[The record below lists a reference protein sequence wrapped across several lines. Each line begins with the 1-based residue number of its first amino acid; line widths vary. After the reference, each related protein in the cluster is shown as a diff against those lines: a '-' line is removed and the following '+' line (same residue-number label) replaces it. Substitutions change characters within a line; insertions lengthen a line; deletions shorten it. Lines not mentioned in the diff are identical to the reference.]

1 MLIKKL
7 ELENFRQY
15 IGSQTIEFSIDREK
29 NVTVLIGVNTSGKT
43 TLVRAFEWVLY
54 GTNEFDDKNLLNKNV
69 AENMQV
75 GETKAVKGVLTIEHD
90 SGTGEPITYVIERKQ
105 IYTCT
110 GTSVRANVSEAKL
123 SYFQPDGQTK
133 TILNTDFYTNV
144 ERILPRRLAGYFFF
158 GGERVGNIA
167 TKSDIEESVQGLMGL
182 DVLKNAISHLK
193 TVINKLKKS
202 LDFSGDSR
210 AIESQNK
217 LNGALARKQECE
229 NDLNIVTEQLEY
241 YQSEKEKY
249 AALLRANE
257 ETAAAQ
263 KRREQLDNIIK
274 SLEDRISR
282 DKKDLVSAFSRNSF
296 AFFSLPILK
305 KTVEMLNSSED
316 ETESVPEM
324 TAASIDYILK
334 RGVCICG
341 TCISEGSAAEKHL
354 LCEKAKQ
361 PPESI
366 GSLVR
371 RYREQAMDY
380 ISSSDNYYEAIE
392 SRIAT
397 LRSDQRELGLRI
409 DERASLDESLKGAKD
424 VATLEQQYQIAE
436 QRAKEFDKRRE
447 SLLETI
453 GSCKRDISN
462 YEKALET
469 LTKANQKNARISLNI
484 DYAQAV
490 LDWVSEAY
498 YSREGIVRG
507 RLEEKVN
514 ANFAMMYHGSRT
526 VTIDD
531 KYRVKYIDVT
541 TEESDGL
548 KAVKSFAFV
557 SGLVDLAKE
566 ALNSDSSKEA
576 NTTPQYYPLV
586 MDAPFSNVDEIHIR
600 NISAILSRSAE
611 QVIIAVMQ
619 KDWEPAAEI
628 MAPLVGNR
636 QGEAFVLRRFGQ
648 GALPPAPLPQG
659 LQEKSRWQSACL
671 LQIYRGR

>member
-7 ELENFRQY
+7 ELKNFRQY
-15 IGSQTIEFSIDREK
+15 IGKQTIEFSTDREK
-29 NVTVLIGVNTSGKT
+29 NVPVLIGVNTSGKT

-54 GTNEFDDKNLLNKNV
+54 GTNEFDDKNLLNKNI

-75 GETKAVKGVLTIEHD
+75 GETKAVKGSLTIEHENE
-90 SGTGEPITYVIERKQ
+90 SGETITYVIERKQ

-110 GTSVRANVSEAKL
+110 GTSVRANVSEAKI
-123 SYFQPDGQTK
+123 SYLQPDGQTK
-133 TILNTDFYTNV
+133 TKLETDFYTNV
-144 ERILPRRLAGYFFF
+144 ERILPRRLANYFFF

-167 TKSDIEESVQGLMGL
+167 SKSDIEESVQGLMGL
-182 DVLKNAISHLK
+182 DVLKNAMSHLR
-193 TVINKLKKS
+193 TVINKLKKF
-202 LDFSGDSR
+202 LDFSGDHK
-210 AIESQNK
+210 ALDTQNK
-217 LNGALARKQECE
+217 LNGALARKLECE
-229 NDLNIVTEQLEY
+229 NELNTVTEQLEY

-263 KRREQLDNIIK
+263 KRREQLDGIIRA
-274 SLEDRISR
+274 LEDRIVR

-305 KTVEMLNSSED
+305 KAVEMLNSSED

-366 GSLVR
+366 GSMVR

-380 ISSSDNYYEAIE
+380 ISSSDNYYESIE

-397 LRSDQRELGLRI
+397 LRADQRELGLRI
-409 DERASLDESLKGAKD
+409 DERASLNESLKSAKD
-424 VATLEQQYQIAE
+424 VATLEQQYQTAE
-436 QRAKEFDKRRE
+436 RRVKEFGKRKE
-447 SLLETI
+447 ALLETI

-490 LDWVSEAY
+490 FDWVSEAY
-498 YSREGIVRG
+498 YSRESIVRG

-514 ANFAMMYHGSRT
+514 ANFGMMYHGSRT
-526 VTIDD
+526 VIIDD

-566 ALNSDSSKEA
+566 ALSSDSSKEA
-576 NTTPQYYPLV
+576 DTTPQYYPLV
-586 MDAPFSNVDEIHIR
+586 MDAPFSNVDEIHIK
-600 NISAILSRSAE
+600 NISKILSQSAE

-628 MAPLVGNR
+628 MAPLVGKAYR
-636 QGEAFVLRRFGQ
+636 I
-648 GALPPAPLPQG
+648 
-659 LQEKSRWQSACL
+659 EKDHD
-671 LQIYRGR
+671 IDGKEIDTMTHIKEN

>member
-611 QVIIAVMQ
+611 RVIIAVMQ

-628 MAPLVGNR
+628 MAPLVGKSYR
-636 QGEAFVLRRFGQ
+636 I
-648 GALPPAPLPQG
+648 
-659 LQEKSRWQSACL
+659 EKDHDADGKE
-671 LQIYRGR
+671 IDTMTHIKEN

>member
-15 IGSQTIEFSIDREK
+15 IGSQTIEFSTDREK

-75 GETKAVKGVLTIEHD
+75 GETKAVKGALTIEHD

-110 GTSVRANVSEAKL
+110 GTSVRANVSEAKI

-133 TILNTDFYTNV
+133 TILNTDFNTNI
-144 ERILPRRLAGYFFF
+144 ERILPRRLANYFFF

-182 DVLKNAISHLK
+182 DVLKNAMSHLR

-210 AIESQNK
+210 AIETQNK
-217 LNGALARKQECE
+217 LNGALAREQECKNE
-229 NDLNIVTEQLEY
+229 LNTVTEQLEY
-241 YQSEKEKY
+241 YQAEKEKY

-263 KRREQLDNIIK
+263 KRREKLDTIIK
-274 SLEDRISR
+274 SLEERIAR

-305 KTVEMLNSSED
+305 KTVEMLNNSED

-397 LRSDQRELGLRI
+397 LRADQRELGLRI

-424 VATLEQQYQIAE
+424 VSTLEQQYQTAE
-436 QRAKEFDKRRE
+436 RRVKEFDKRKA

-490 LDWVSEAY
+490 FDWVSEAY
-498 YSREGIVRG
+498 YSRESIVRG

-514 ANFAMMYHGSRT
+514 ANFGMMYHGSRT

-566 ALNSDSSKEA
+566 ALNSDNSKEA

-586 MDAPFSNVDEIHIR
+586 MDAPFSNVDEIHIK

-628 MAPLVGNR
+628 MAPLVGR
-636 QGEAFVLRRFGQ
+636 SYRI
-648 GALPPAPLPQG
+648 
-659 LQEKSRWQSACL
+659 EKDHDADGKE
-671 LQIYRGR
+671 IDTMTHIKEN

>member
-15 IGSQTIEFSIDREK
+15 IGSQTIEFSTDKEK

-54 GTNEFDDKNLLNKNV
+54 GTNEFDDKNLLNKNI

-75 GETKAVKGVLTIEHD
+75 GETKAVKGALTIEHD
-90 SGTGEPITYVIERKQ
+90 SGAGEPITYVIERKQ

-110 GTSVRANVSEAKL
+110 GTSVRANVSEAKI

-133 TILNTDFYTNV
+133 TILNTDFNTNI
-144 ERILPRRLAGYFFF
+144 ERILPRRLANYFFF

-182 DVLKNAISHLK
+182 DVLKNAMSHLR

-210 AIESQNK
+210 AIETQNK
-217 LNGALARKQECE
+217 LNGALAREQECKNE
-229 NDLNIVTEQLEY
+229 LNTVTEQLEY
-241 YQSEKEKY
+241 YQAEKEKY

-263 KRREQLDNIIK
+263 KRREQLDTIIK
-274 SLEDRISR
+274 ALEERIAR

-305 KTVEMLNSSED
+305 KTVEMLNNSED

-341 TCISEGSAAEKHL
+341 TCISEGSAAEKYL

-380 ISSSDNYYEAIE
+380 IFSSDNYYEAIE

-397 LRSDQRELGLRI
+397 LRADQRELGLRI
-409 DERASLDESLKGAKD
+409 DERTSLDESLKGAKD
-424 VATLEQQYQIAE
+424 VSTLEQQYQTAE
-436 QRAKEFDKRRE
+436 RRVKEFDKRKA

-469 LTKANQKNARISLNI
+469 LTKANQKNVRISLNI
-484 DYAQAV
+484 DYAQTV
-490 LDWVSEAY
+490 FDWVSEAY
-498 YSREGIVRG
+498 YSRESIVRG
-507 RLEEKVN
+507 KLEEKVN
-514 ANFAMMYHGSRT
+514 ANFGMMYHGSRT

-576 NTTPQYYPLV
+576 NTNPQYYPLV
-586 MDAPFSNVDEIHIR
+586 MDAPFSNVDEIHIK

-628 MAPLVGNR
+628 MAPLVGR
-636 QGEAFVLRRFGQ
+636 SYRI
-648 GALPPAPLPQG
+648 
-659 LQEKSRWQSACL
+659 EKDHDAEGKE
-671 LQIYRGR
+671 IDTMTHIKEN

>member
-15 IGSQTIEFSIDREK
+15 IGSQTIEFSTDRDK

-75 GETKAVKGVLTIEHD
+75 GETKAVKGALTIEHD

-110 GTSVRANVSEAKL
+110 GTSVRANVSEAKI

-133 TILNTDFYTNV
+133 TLLNTDFNTNI
-144 ERILPRRLAGYFFF
+144 ERILPRRLANYFFF

-182 DVLKNAISHLK
+182 DVLKNAMSHLR

-210 AIESQNK
+210 AIETQNK
-217 LNGALARKQECE
+217 LNGALAREQECKNE
-229 NDLNIVTEQLEY
+229 LNTVTEQLEY
-241 YQSEKEKY
+241 YQAEKEKY

-263 KRREQLDNIIK
+263 KRREQLDTIIK
-274 SLEDRISR
+274 SLEERIVR

-305 KTVEMLNSSED
+305 KTVEMLNNSED

-341 TCISEGSAAEKHL
+341 TCISEGSASEKHL

-397 LRSDQRELGLRI
+397 LRADQRELGLRI

-424 VATLEQQYQIAE
+424 VSTLEQQYQIAE
-436 QRAKEFDKRRE
+436 RRVKEFDKRKA

-453 GSCKRDISN
+453 GSCKKDISN

-490 LDWVSEAY
+490 FDWVSDAY
-498 YSREGIVRG
+498 YSRESIVRG

-514 ANFAMMYHGSRT
+514 ANFGMMYHGSRT

-586 MDAPFSNVDEIHIR
+586 MDAPFSNVDEIHIK
-600 NISAILSRSAE
+600 NISAILSKSAE

-619 KDWEPAAEI
+619 KDWEPASEI
-628 MAPLVGNR
+628 MAPLVGR
-636 QGEAFVLRRFGQ
+636 SYRI
-648 GALPPAPLPQG
+648 
-659 LQEKSRWQSACL
+659 EKDHDADGKE
-671 LQIYRGR
+671 IDTMTHIKEN

>member
-15 IGSQTIEFSIDREK
+15 IGSQTIEFSTDREK

-75 GETKAVKGVLTIEHD
+75 GETKAVKGALTIEHD

-110 GTSVRANVSEAKL
+110 GTSVRANVSEAKI

-133 TILNTDFYTNV
+133 TILNTDFNTNI
-144 ERILPRRLAGYFFF
+144 ERILPRRLANYFFF

-182 DVLKNAISHLK
+182 DVLKNAMSHLR

-210 AIESQNK
+210 AIETQNK
-217 LNGALARKQECE
+217 LNGALAREQECKNE
-229 NDLNIVTEQLEY
+229 LNTVTEQLEY
-241 YQSEKEKY
+241 YQAEKEKY

-263 KRREQLDNIIK
+263 KRREKLDTIIK
-274 SLEDRISR
+274 SLEERIAR

-305 KTVEMLNSSED
+305 KTVEMLNNSED

-397 LRSDQRELGLRI
+397 LRADQRELGLRI

-424 VATLEQQYQIAE
+424 VSTLEQQYQTAE
-436 QRAKEFDKRRE
+436 RRVKEFDKRKA
-447 SLLETI
+447 SLFETI

-490 LDWVSEAY
+490 FDWVSEAY
-498 YSREGIVRG
+498 YSRESIVRG

-514 ANFAMMYHGSRT
+514 ANFGMMYHGSRT

-566 ALNSDSSKEA
+566 ALNSDNSKEA

-586 MDAPFSNVDEIHIR
+586 MDAPFSNVDEIHIK

-628 MAPLVGNR
+628 MAPLVGR
-636 QGEAFVLRRFGQ
+636 SYRI
-648 GALPPAPLPQG
+648 
-659 LQEKSRWQSACL
+659 EKDHDADGKE
-671 LQIYRGR
+671 IDTMTHIKEN

>member
-15 IGSQTIEFSIDREK
+15 IGSQTIEFSTDREK

-75 GETKAVKGVLTIEHD
+75 GETKAVKGALTIEHE
-90 SGTGEPITYVIERKQ
+90 SETGETVTYVIERKQ
-105 IYTCT
+105 VYTCT
-110 GTSVRANVSEAKL
+110 GTSVRANVSEAKI
-123 SYFQPDGQTK
+123 SYLQPDGQTK
-133 TILNTDFYTNV
+133 TKLDTDFYMNV
-144 ERILPRRLAGYFFF
+144 ERILPRRLANYFFF

-182 DVLKNAISHLK
+182 DVLKNAMSHLK

-210 AIESQNK
+210 AIDTQNK

-229 NDLNIVTEQLEY
+229 NELNTVTEQLEY

-263 KRREQLDNIIK
+263 KRREQLDTIIK
-274 SLEDRISR
+274 SLEERIAR

-305 KTVEMLNSSED
+305 KTVEMLNNSED

-397 LRSDQRELGLRI
+397 LRADQRELGLRI

-436 QRAKEFDKRRE
+436 RRVREFDKRKE

-490 LDWVSEAY
+490 LDWVGEAY

-514 ANFAMMYHGSRT
+514 ANFGMMYHGSRT

-586 MDAPFSNVDEIHIR
+586 MDAPFSNVDEIHIK

-628 MAPLVGNR
+628 MAPLVGR
-636 QGEAFVLRRFGQ
+636 SYRI
-648 GALPPAPLPQG
+648 
-659 LQEKSRWQSACL
+659 EKDHDVDGKE
-671 LQIYRGR
+671 IDTMTHIKEN

>member
-15 IGSQTIEFSIDREK
+15 IGSQTIEFSTDRDK

-75 GETKAVKGVLTIEHD
+75 GETKAVKGALTIEHD
-90 SGTGEPITYVIERKQ
+90 SGTGAPITYVIERKQ

-110 GTSVRANVSEAKL
+110 GTSVRANVSEAKI

-133 TILNTDFYTNV
+133 TILNTDFNTNI
-144 ERILPRRLAGYFFF
+144 ERILPRRLANYFFF

-182 DVLKNAISHLK
+182 DVLKNAMSHLR

-210 AIESQNK
+210 AIETQNK
-217 LNGALARKQECE
+217 LNGALAREQECKNE
-229 NDLNIVTEQLEY
+229 LNTVTEQLEY
-241 YQSEKEKY
+241 YQAEKEKY

-263 KRREQLDNIIK
+263 KRREQLDAIIK
-274 SLEDRISR
+274 SLEERIAR

-305 KTVEMLNSSED
+305 KTVEMLNNSED

-397 LRSDQRELGLRI
+397 LRADQRELGLRI

-424 VATLEQQYQIAE
+424 VSTLEQQYQTAE
-436 QRAKEFDKRRE
+436 RRVKEFDKRKA

-490 LDWVSEAY
+490 FDWVSEAY
-498 YSREGIVRG
+498 YSRESIVRG

-514 ANFAMMYHGSRT
+514 ANFGMMYHGSRT

-586 MDAPFSNVDEIHIR
+586 MDAPFSNVDEIHIK

-628 MAPLVGNR
+628 MAPLVGR
-636 QGEAFVLRRFGQ
+636 SYRI
-648 GALPPAPLPQG
+648 
-659 LQEKSRWQSACL
+659 EKDHDADGKE
-671 LQIYRGR
+671 IDTMTHIKEN

>member
-43 TLVRAFEWVLY
+43 TLVRSFEWVLY

-305 KTVEMLNSSED
+305 KTVEMLNSSKD

-576 NTTPQYYPLV
+576 NTNPQYYPLV
-586 MDAPFSNVDEIHIR
+586 MDAPFSNVDEIHIK

-628 MAPLVGNR
+628 MAPLVGKSYR
-636 QGEAFVLRRFGQ
+636 I
-648 GALPPAPLPQG
+648 
-659 LQEKSRWQSACL
+659 EKDHDADGKE
-671 LQIYRGR
+671 IDTMTHIKEN

>member
-15 IGSQTIEFSIDREK
+15 IGSQTIEFSTDRDK

-75 GETKAVKGVLTIEHD
+75 GETKAVKGALTIEHD
-90 SGTGEPITYVIERKQ
+90 SGTGAPITYVIERKQ

-110 GTSVRANVSEAKL
+110 GTSVRANVSEAKI

-133 TILNTDFYTNV
+133 TILNTDFNTNI
-144 ERILPRRLAGYFFF
+144 ERILPRRLANYFFF

-182 DVLKNAISHLK
+182 DVLKNAMSHLR

-210 AIESQNK
+210 AIETQNK
-217 LNGALARKQECE
+217 LNGALAREQECKNE
-229 NDLNIVTEQLEY
+229 LNTVTEQLEY
-241 YQSEKEKY
+241 YQAEKEKY

-263 KRREQLDNIIK
+263 KRREQLDAIIK
-274 SLEDRISR
+274 SLEERIAR

-305 KTVEMLNSSED
+305 KTVEMLNNSED

-397 LRSDQRELGLRI
+397 LRADQRELGLRI

-424 VATLEQQYQIAE
+424 VSTLEQQYQMAE
-436 QRAKEFDKRRE
+436 RRVKEFDKRKA

-490 LDWVSEAY
+490 FDWVSEAY
-498 YSREGIVRG
+498 YSRESIVRG

-514 ANFAMMYHGSRT
+514 ANFGMMYHGSRT

-586 MDAPFSNVDEIHIR
+586 MDAPFSNVDEIHIK

-628 MAPLVGNR
+628 MAPLVGR
-636 QGEAFVLRRFGQ
+636 SYRI
-648 GALPPAPLPQG
+648 
-659 LQEKSRWQSACL
+659 EKDHDADGKE
-671 LQIYRGR
+671 IDTMTHIKEN

>member
-202 LDFSGDSR
+202 LDFSGDSS

-628 MAPLVGNR
+628 MAPLVGKSYR
-636 QGEAFVLRRFGQ
+636 I
-648 GALPPAPLPQG
+648 
-659 LQEKSRWQSACL
+659 EKDHDADGKE
-671 LQIYRGR
+671 IDTMTHIKEN

>member
-15 IGSQTIEFSIDREK
+15 IGSQTIEFSTDREK

-75 GETKAVKGVLTIEHD
+75 GETKAVKGALTIEHD

-110 GTSVRANVSEAKL
+110 GTSVRANVSEAKI

-133 TILNTDFYTNV
+133 TILNTDFNTNI
-144 ERILPRRLAGYFFF
+144 ERILPRRLANYFFF

-182 DVLKNAISHLK
+182 DVLKNAMSHLR

-210 AIESQNK
+210 AIETQNK
-217 LNGALARKQECE
+217 LNGALAREQECKNE
-229 NDLNIVTEQLEY
+229 LNTVTEQLEY
-241 YQSEKEKY
+241 YQTEKEKY

-263 KRREQLDNIIK
+263 KRREQLDTIIK
-274 SLEDRISR
+274 SLEDRIAR

-305 KTVEMLNSSED
+305 KTVEMLNNSED

-397 LRSDQRELGLRI
+397 LRADQRELGLRI

-424 VATLEQQYQIAE
+424 VSTLEQQYQTAE
-436 QRAKEFDKRRE
+436 RRVKEFDKRKAA
-447 SLLETI
+447 LLETI

-490 LDWVSEAY
+490 FDWVSEAY
-498 YSREGIVRG
+498 YSRESIVRG

-514 ANFAMMYHGSRT
+514 ANFGMMYHGSRT

-566 ALNSDSSKEA
+566 ALNSDTSKEA

-586 MDAPFSNVDEIHIR
+586 MDAPFSNVDEIHIK

-628 MAPLVGNR
+628 MAPLVGR
-636 QGEAFVLRRFGQ
+636 SYRI
-648 GALPPAPLPQG
+648 
-659 LQEKSRWQSACL
+659 EKDHDADGKE
-671 LQIYRGR
+671 IDTMTHIKEN

>member
-15 IGSQTIEFSIDREK
+15 IGNQTIEFSTDREK

-75 GETKAVKGVLTIEHD
+75 GETKAVKGALTIEHE
-90 SGTGEPITYVIERKQ
+90 SETGETVTYIIERKQ

-110 GTSVRANVSEAKL
+110 GTSVRANVSEAKI
-123 SYFQPDGQTK
+123 SYLQPDGQTK
-133 TILNTDFYTNV
+133 TKLETDFYMNV
-144 ERILPRRLAGYFFF
+144 ERILPRRLANYFFF

-182 DVLKNAISHLK
+182 DVLKNAMSHLK

-210 AIESQNK
+210 AIETQNK

-229 NDLNIVTEQLEY
+229 NELNTVTEQLEY

-274 SLEDRISR
+274 SLEERISR

-305 KTVEMLNSSED
+305 KTVEMLNNSED
-316 ETESVPEM
+316 DTESVPEM
-324 TAASIDYILK
+324 TAASIDYILN

-354 LCEKAKQ
+354 LDEKAKQ

-397 LRSDQRELGLRI
+397 LRADQRELGLRI

-424 VATLEQQYQIAE
+424 VATLEQEYQTAE
-436 QRAKEFDKRRE
+436 RRVREFDKRKE
-447 SLLETI
+447 ALLETI

-490 LDWVSEAY
+490 FDWVSEAY

-507 RLEEKVN
+507 SLEEKVN
-514 ANFAMMYHGSRT
+514 ANFGMMYHGSRT

-566 ALNSDSSKEA
+566 ALNSESSKEA

-586 MDAPFSNVDEIHIR
+586 MDAPFSNVDEIHIK

-628 MAPLVGNR
+628 MQPLVGR
-636 QGEAFVLRRFGQ
+636 SYRI
-648 GALPPAPLPQG
+648 
-659 LQEKSRWQSACL
+659 EKDHDADGKE
-671 LQIYRGR
+671 IDTMTHVKEN

>member
-15 IGSQTIEFSIDREK
+15 IGNQTIEFSTDREK

-75 GETKAVKGVLTIEHD
+75 GETKAVKGALTIEHE
-90 SGTGEPITYVIERKQ
+90 SENGETVTYVIERKQ

-110 GTSVRANVSEAKL
+110 GTSVRANVSEAKI
-123 SYFQPDGQTK
+123 SYLQPDGQTK
-133 TILNTDFYTNV
+133 TKLDTDFYMNV
-144 ERILPRRLAGYFFF
+144 ERILPRRLANYFFF

-182 DVLKNAISHLK
+182 DVLKNAMSHLK

-210 AIESQNK
+210 AIDTQNK

-229 NDLNIVTEQLEY
+229 NELNTVTEQLEY

-274 SLEDRISR
+274 SLEERIAR

-305 KTVEMLNSSED
+305 KTVEMLNNSED

-397 LRSDQRELGLRI
+397 LRADQRELGLRI

-436 QRAKEFDKRRE
+436 RRVREFDKRKE

-514 ANFAMMYHGSRT
+514 ANFGMMYHGSRT

-586 MDAPFSNVDEIHIR
+586 MDAPFSNVDEIHIK

-628 MAPLVGNR
+628 MAPLVGR
-636 QGEAFVLRRFGQ
+636 SYRI
-648 GALPPAPLPQG
+648 
-659 LQEKSRWQSACL
+659 EKDHDADGKE
-671 LQIYRGR
+671 IDTMTHIKEN

>member
-15 IGSQTIEFSIDREK
+15 IGKQTIEFSTDREK

-54 GTNEFDDKNLLNKNV
+54 GTNEFDDKNLLNKNI

-75 GETKAVKGVLTIEHD
+75 GETKAVKGSLTIEHENE
-90 SGTGEPITYVIERKQ
+90 SGETITYVIERKQ

-110 GTSVRANVSEAKL
+110 GTSVRANVSEAKI
-123 SYFQPDGQTK
+123 SYLQPDGQTK
-133 TILNTDFYTNV
+133 TKLETDFYTNV
-144 ERILPRRLAGYFFF
+144 KRILPRRLANYFFF

-167 TKSDIEESVQGLMGL
+167 SKSDIEESVQGLMGL
-182 DVLKNAISHLK
+182 DVLKNAMSHLR

-202 LDFSGDSR
+202 LDFSGDHK
-210 AIESQNK
+210 ALDTQNK
-217 LNGALARKQECE
+217 LNGALARKHECE
-229 NDLNIVTEQLEY
+229 NELNTVTEQLEY

-263 KRREQLDNIIK
+263 KRREQLDGIIR
-274 SLEDRISR
+274 SLEDRIVR

-305 KTVEMLNSSED
+305 KAVEMLNSSED

-366 GSLVR
+366 GSMVR

-380 ISSSDNYYEAIE
+380 ISSSDNYYESIE

-397 LRSDQRELGLRI
+397 LRADQRELGLRI
-409 DERASLDESLKGAKD
+409 DERASLNESLKGAKD
-424 VATLEQQYQIAE
+424 VATLEQQYQTAE
-436 QRAKEFDKRRE
+436 RRVKEFGKCKE
-447 SLLETI
+447 ALLETI

-469 LTKANQKNARISLNI
+469 LTKANQKNVRISLNI

-490 LDWVSEAY
+490 FDWVSEAY
-498 YSREGIVRG
+498 YSRESIVRG

-514 ANFAMMYHGSRT
+514 ANFGMMYHGSRT
-526 VTIDD
+526 VIIDD

-566 ALNSDSSKEA
+566 ALSSDSSKEA
-576 NTTPQYYPLV
+576 DTTPQYYPLV
-586 MDAPFSNVDEIHIR
+586 MDAPFSNVDEIHIK
-600 NISAILSRSAE
+600 NISKILSQSAE

-628 MAPLVGNR
+628 MAPLVGKAYR
-636 QGEAFVLRRFGQ
+636 I
-648 GALPPAPLPQG
+648 
-659 LQEKSRWQSACL
+659 EKDHD
-671 LQIYRGR
+671 IDGKEIDTMTHIKEN

>member
-15 IGSQTIEFSIDREK
+15 IGSQTIEFSTDREK
-29 NVTVLIGVNTSGKT
+29 NVTVLVGVNTSGKT

-75 GETKAVKGVLTIEHD
+75 GETKAVKGALTIEHE
-90 SGTGEPITYVIERKQ
+90 SETGETVTYIIERKQ

-110 GTSVRANVSEAKL
+110 GTSVRANVSEAKI
-123 SYFQPDGQTK
+123 SYLQPDGQTK
-133 TILNTDFYTNV
+133 TKLDTDFYMNV
-144 ERILPRRLAGYFFF
+144 ERILPRRLANYFFF

-182 DVLKNAISHLK
+182 DVLKNAMSHLK

-210 AIESQNK
+210 ATDTQNK

-229 NDLNIVTEQLEY
+229 NELNTITEQLEY

-274 SLEDRISR
+274 SLEERIVR

-305 KTVEMLNSSED
+305 KTVEMLNNSED

-324 TAASIDYILK
+324 TSASIDYILK

-341 TCISEGSAAEKHL
+341 TCISEGSVAEKHL

-397 LRSDQRELGLRI
+397 LRADQRELGLRI

-424 VATLEQQYQIAE
+424 VASLEQQYQIAE
-436 QRAKEFDKRRE
+436 RRVREFDKRKE

-490 LDWVSEAY
+490 FDWVSEAY

-514 ANFAMMYHGSRT
+514 ANFGMMYHGSRT

-557 SGLVDLAKE
+557 SGLVDLAKA

-576 NTTPQYYPLV
+576 NTTPQYYPLI
-586 MDAPFSNVDEIHIR
+586 MDAPFSNVDEIHIK
-600 NISAILSRSAE
+600 NISSILSRSAE

-628 MAPLVGNR
+628 MSPLVGR
-636 QGEAFVLRRFGQ
+636 SYRI
-648 GALPPAPLPQG
+648 
-659 LQEKSRWQSACL
+659 EKDHDADGKE
-671 LQIYRGR
+671 IDTMTHIKEN

>member
-392 SRIAT
+392 SRIAI

-586 MDAPFSNVDEIHIR
+586 MDAPFSNVDEIHIK

-628 MAPLVGNR
+628 MAPLVGKSYR
-636 QGEAFVLRRFGQ
+636 I
-648 GALPPAPLPQG
+648 
-659 LQEKSRWQSACL
+659 EKDHDADGKE
-671 LQIYRGR
+671 IDTMTHIKEN

>member
-15 IGSQTIEFSIDREK
+15 IGSQTIEFSTDREK

-75 GETKAVKGVLTIEHD
+75 GETKAVKGALTIEHD

-110 GTSVRANVSEAKL
+110 GTSVRANVSEAKI

-133 TILNTDFYTNV
+133 TILNTDFNTNI
-144 ERILPRRLAGYFFF
+144 ERILPRRLANYFFF

-182 DVLKNAISHLK
+182 DVLKNAMSHLR

-210 AIESQNK
+210 AIETQNK
-217 LNGALARKQECE
+217 LNGALAREQECKNE
-229 NDLNIVTEQLEY
+229 LNTVTEQLEY
-241 YQSEKEKY
+241 YQAEKEKY

-263 KRREQLDNIIK
+263 KRREQLDTIIK
-274 SLEDRISR
+274 SLEERIAR

-305 KTVEMLNSSED
+305 KTVEMLNNSED

-397 LRSDQRELGLRI
+397 LRADQRELGLRI

-424 VATLEQQYQIAE
+424 VSTLEQQYQTAE
-436 QRAKEFDKRRE
+436 RRVKEFDKRKA

-490 LDWVSEAY
+490 FDWVSEAY
-498 YSREGIVRG
+498 YSRESIVRG

-514 ANFAMMYHGSRT
+514 ANFGMMYHGSRT

-586 MDAPFSNVDEIHIR
+586 MDAPFSNVDEIHIK

-628 MAPLVGNR
+628 MAPLVGR
-636 QGEAFVLRRFGQ
+636 SYRI
-648 GALPPAPLPQG
+648 
-659 LQEKSRWQSACL
+659 EKDHDAEGKE
-671 LQIYRGR
+671 IDTMTHIKEN

>member
-29 NVTVLIGVNTSGKT
+29 NVTVLIGVNPSGKT

-628 MAPLVGNR
+628 MAPLVGKSYR
-636 QGEAFVLRRFGQ
+636 I
-648 GALPPAPLPQG
+648 
-659 LQEKSRWQSACL
+659 EKDHDADGKE
-671 LQIYRGR
+671 IDTMTHIKEN

>member
-15 IGSQTIEFSIDREK
+15 IGSQTIEFSTDKEK

-54 GTNEFDDKNLLNKNV
+54 GTNEFDDKNLLNKNI

-75 GETKAVKGVLTIEHD
+75 GETKAVKGALTIEHD
-90 SGTGEPITYVIERKQ
+90 SGAGEPITYVIERKQ

-110 GTSVRANVSEAKL
+110 GTSVRANVSEAKI

-133 TILNTDFYTNV
+133 TILNTDFNTNI
-144 ERILPRRLAGYFFF
+144 ERILPRRLANYFFF

-182 DVLKNAISHLK
+182 DVLKNAMSHLR

-210 AIESQNK
+210 AIETQNK
-217 LNGALARKQECE
+217 LNGALAREQECKNE
-229 NDLNIVTEQLEY
+229 LNTVTEQLEY
-241 YQSEKEKY
+241 YQAEKEKY

-263 KRREQLDNIIK
+263 KRREQLDTIIK
-274 SLEDRISR
+274 ALEERIAR

-305 KTVEMLNSSED
+305 KTVEMLNNSED

-341 TCISEGSAAEKHL
+341 TCISEGSAAEKYL

-380 ISSSDNYYEAIE
+380 IFSSDNYYEAIE

-397 LRSDQRELGLRI
+397 LRADQRELGLRI
-409 DERASLDESLKGAKD
+409 DERTSLDESLKGAKD
-424 VATLEQQYQIAE
+424 VSTLEQQYQTAE
-436 QRAKEFDKRRE
+436 RRVKEFDKRKA

-469 LTKANQKNARISLNI
+469 LTKANQKNVRISLNI
-484 DYAQAV
+484 EYAQTV
-490 LDWVSEAY
+490 FDWVSEAY
-498 YSREGIVRG
+498 YSRESIVRG
-507 RLEEKVN
+507 KLEEKVN
-514 ANFAMMYHGSRT
+514 ANFGMMYHGSRT

-576 NTTPQYYPLV
+576 NTNPQYYPLV
-586 MDAPFSNVDEIHIR
+586 MDAPFSNVDEIHIK

-628 MAPLVGNR
+628 MAPLVGR
-636 QGEAFVLRRFGQ
+636 SYRI
-648 GALPPAPLPQG
+648 
-659 LQEKSRWQSACL
+659 EKDHDAEGKE
-671 LQIYRGR
+671 IDTMTHIKEN

>member
-15 IGSQTIEFSIDREK
+15 IGKQTIEFSTDREK

-54 GTNEFDDKNLLNKNV
+54 GTNEFDDKVLLNKNV

-75 GETKAVKGVLTIEHD
+75 GETKAVKGELTIEHE
-90 SGTGEPITYVIERKQ
+90 SETGETITYVIERKQ

-110 GTSVRANVSEAKL
+110 GTSVRANISEAKI
-123 SYFQPDGQTK
+123 SYLQPDGQTK
-133 TILNTDFYTNV
+133 TKLDTDFYMNV
-144 ERILPRRLAGYFFF
+144 ERILPRRLSNYFFF

-167 TKSDIEESVQGLMGL
+167 TKDDIKDSVQGLMGL
-182 DVLKNAISHLK
+182 DVLNNAISHLR

-202 LDFSGDSR
+202 LDFSGDSK
-210 AIESQNK
+210 AIDTQNK
-217 LNGALARKQECE
+217 LNGAIVRKQECE
-229 NDLNIVTEQLEY
+229 NELNTVTEQLEY
-241 YQSEKEKY
+241 YQAEKEKY

-274 SLEDRISR
+274 SLEDRIAR

-341 TCISEGSAAEKHL
+341 TCVSEGSAAEKHL

-397 LRSDQRELGLRI
+397 LRADQRELGLRI

-424 VATLEQQYQIAE
+424 VSTLEQQYQTAE
-436 QRAKEFDKRRE
+436 RRVKEFDKRKA

-490 LDWVSEAY
+490 FDWVSEAY
-498 YSREGIVRG
+498 YSRESIVRG

-514 ANFAMMYHGSRT
+514 ANFGMMYHGSRT

-586 MDAPFSNVDEIHIR
+586 MDAPFSNVDEIHIK

-628 MAPLVGNR
+628 MAPLVGR
-636 QGEAFVLRRFGQ
+636 SYRI
-648 GALPPAPLPQG
+648 
-659 LQEKSRWQSACL
+659 EKDHDAEGKE
-671 LQIYRGR
+671 IDTMTHIKEN

>member
-15 IGSQTIEFSIDREK
+15 IGKQTVEFSTDHDK

-43 TLVRAFEWVLY
+43 TFVRAFEWILY
-54 GTNEFDDKNLLNKNV
+54 GTNEFDDKNLLNRNV
-69 AENMQV
+69 ADNMQV
-75 GETKAVKGVLTIEHD
+75 GETKAVKGALTIEHEGE
-90 SGTGEPITYVIERKQ
+90 SGETVTYVIERKQ

-110 GTSVRANVSEAKL
+110 GTTVRASVSEAKI
-123 SYFQPDGQTK
+123 SYLQPDGQTK
-133 TILNTDFYTNV
+133 TKLDTDFFANV
-144 ERILPRRLAGYFFF
+144 ERILPRRLANYFFF

-167 TKSDIEESVQGLMGL
+167 TKADIEESVQGLMGL
-182 DVLKNAISHLK
+182 DVLKNAMSHLK

-202 LDFSGDSR
+202 LDFSGDSK
-210 AIESQNK
+210 ALDTQSK

-229 NDLNIVTEQLEY
+229 NELNTVTDQLEY
-241 YQSEKEKY
+241 YQAEKEKY

-257 ETAAAQ
+257 ETSAAQ
-263 KRREQLDNIIK
+263 KRREQLDNIII
-274 SLEDRISR
+274 SLEERIAR

-296 AFFSLPILK
+296 AYFSLPILK
-305 KTVEMLNSSED
+305 KTVEMLNGSED

-324 TAASIDYILK
+324 TATSIDYILK

-341 TCISEGSAAEKHL
+341 TCVSEGSVAERNL

-380 ISSSDNYYEAIE
+380 ISSSDNYYESIE

-409 DERASLDESLKGAKD
+409 DERASLDEALKGAKD
-424 VATLEQQYQIAE
+424 VTTLEQQYQMAE
-436 QRAKEFDKRRE
+436 RRVKEFSKRKE

-469 LTKANQKNARISLNI
+469 LTKANQKNARVSLNI

-490 LDWVSEAY
+490 YDWVSEAY
-498 YSREGIVRG
+498 YSRESIVRS
-507 RLEEKVN
+507 RLEEQVN

-526 VTIDD
+526 VTIDE

-566 ALNSDSSKEA
+566 ALNSENSKEA

-586 MDAPFSNVDEIHIR
+586 MDAPFSNVDEIHIK
-600 NISAILSRSAE
+600 NISRILSQSAE
-611 QVIIAVMQ
+611 QVIIAVMK

-628 MAPLVGNR
+628 MAPLVGK
-636 QGEAFVLRRFGQ
+636 A
-648 GALPPAPLPQG
+648 
-659 LQEKSRWQSACL
+659 
-671 LQIYRGR
+671 YRIVKDTDINGKEIDTMTHIKES